1 MLIKELFSEYTELIP
16 NSIGR
21 GDILKLQY
29 TPNFSDI
36 YIYASFTQ
44 LQSGEYIADFEN
56 GLGKALNTAV
66 SLICRYAPNLF
77 SDKALPELV
86 VQLKKK
92 ISLINGCFK
101 GAMYSIDDKDKKV
114 IIAIKGAG
122 ADMLIKAGFE
132 REMSRII
139 REYFQVEYSVE
150 LKSLST
156 AENRHENYQR
166 DVEAYMASMPIPDA
180 PPSDPFAAFDTEIS
194 ADNIVTLDYKDL
206 PILSENAE
214 ILRGRKIEAPPVNI
228 ADIQGK
234 VSNIVIWGDAF
245 DYKEKE
251 IRTKNGEKRVVSLS
265 ITDYTSSI
273 SIKSFEN
280 KDDENILAKFAKGGT
295 VLVRGRTEFD
305 TFENEL
311 VFKANDIMKVQRVEK
326 TDSAETKRV
335 ELHMHSNISMMDAIT
350 PVSKLIKRAF
360 KWGHK
365 AIAITDHGVVQAF
378 PEASSTV
385 ADIRKGGGD
394 FKVIYGC

>member
-36 YIYASFTQ
+36 YIYASFAQ

-180 PPSDPFAAFDTEIS
+180 PSD
-194 ADNIVTLDYKDL
+194 
-206 PILSENAE
+206 
-214 ILRGRKIEAPPVNI
+214 RK
-228 ADIQGK
+228 
-234 VSNIVIWGDAF
+234 S
-245 DYKEKE
+245 
-251 IRTKNGEKRVVSLS
+251 VV
-265 ITDYTSSI
+265 
-273 SIKSFEN
+273 
-280 KDDENILAKFAKGGT
+280 
-295 VLVRGRTEFD
+295 
-305 TFENEL
+305 
-311 VFKANDIMKVQRVEK
+311 
-326 TDSAETKRV
+326 
-335 ELHMHSNISMMDAIT
+335 
-350 PVSKLIKRAF
+350 
-360 KWGHK
+360 
-365 AIAITDHGVVQAF
+365 
-378 PEASSTV
+378 
-385 ADIRKGGGD
+385 
-394 FKVIYGC
+394 